1 MINYKLFNRLI
12 NLENLRNDIRI
23 KQGREK
29 PIDFFIKLLKILHGA
44 YPIPQNFL
52 DIDIYRHPFEL
63 LNMLSKEEKNE
74 LLRNI
79 KYHFDIH
86 STIQDYQNIS
96 KKYWTAIYYLSH
108 FIFDESRKALL
119 NNDDLLSLFNHYKT
133 EEELI
138 IAEKEISDNIKN
150 KTDDV
155 EFWKDSYC
163 LAKYLKYKKFL
174 EDLYD
179 NFIKSHKKEISDM
192 KNIDNKMNEMS
203 NIIVN
208 ESNINQIN
216 DNSNSKKKGRRK
228 GSLSPPGYE
237 SDEDL
242 RKIAMTEHDF
252 LFDLAEK
259 RKVILIEKLKE
270 YKENKINDEMNKN
283 KNLENTGNKNN
294 ENKKSNVENILGEN
308 FQDAINFLN
317 RIAQKSKKDKDKIKK
332 AKKRER
338 EKDIQKLDKDDI
350 NQLHKNNNISTKFSS
365 FSNFNRSLNNSE
377 NNDFI
382 SNFSLSNKTNKN
394 TINFNNINILNKSY
408 NNINN
413 FNDINTINNIKKY
426 QEENIPDID
435 VSAVNPINL
444 MEEQINDIDE
454 VGANERVFNECVEVD
469 ANYDWS
475 SKYKPI
481 KPRYSNKVK
490 MGFDWNRH
498 NQAHYTSDNLP
509 PKTIQGYRFNI
520 FYPYLVDKTKTPQ
533 YKIERCNT
541 PDTCILRFHSGA
553 PYEDIAFKIKNR
565 EWDMSEKS
573 GFKNI
578 FDKGIL
584 RLYFKFK
591 RFKYKR

>member
-1 MINYKLFNRLI
+1 M
-12 NLENLRNDIRI
+12 ENLRNDIRI

-96 KKYWTAIYYLSH
+96 KKYWTAIYYLTH
-108 FIFDESRKALL
+108 FISDESRKALL

-338 EKDIQKLDKDDI
+338 EKDIEKLDKDDI

-365 FSNFNRSLNNSE
+365 FSDFNRSLNNSE

-394 TINFNNINILNKSY
+394 PINFNNINILNKSY

>member
-1 MINYKLFNRLI
+1 MEGNSLI

-29 PIDFFIKLLKILHGA
+29 PIDFFIKLLKIFHGN
-44 YPIPQNFL
+44 YPIPQNFI
-52 DIDIYRHPFEL
+52 DIDIYRHPYEL

-96 KKYWTAIYYLSH
+96 KKYWTSIYYLTH
-108 FIFDESRKALL
+108 FISDESRKELL
-119 NNDDLLSLFNHYKT
+119 NNNDLLSLFNHYKT
-133 EEELI
+133 EQELI

-150 KTDDV
+150 KTEDV

-179 NFIKSHKKEISDM
+179 NFIKSHQKEINSM
-192 KNIDNKMNEMS
+192 KKNENKIIETSSIINNEQ
-203 NIIVN
+203 NN
-208 ESNINQIN
+208 YQIN
-216 DNSNSKKKGRRK
+216 DNSNLKKKGRRK

-283 KNLENTGNKNN
+283 KNLINKDNKNN

-317 RIAQKSKKDKDKIKK
+317 RIAQKSKKDKEKIKK

-338 EKDIQKLDKDDI
+338 EKDIEKLDKDDVNKLNKI
-350 NQLHKNNNISTKFSS
+350 NNISTKFSS
-365 FSNFNRSLNNSE
+365 FNDFNNSLNNYDSSDYIQ
-377 NNDFI
+377 NL
-382 SNFSLSNKTNKN
+382 SLSNKNKIN
-394 TINFNNINILNKSY
+394 PINFNNISLINKSF
-408 NNINN
+408 NSINN
-413 FNDINTINNIKKY
+413 FNNINTINNIKKY

-475 SKYKPI
+475 TKYKPI

>member
-1 MINYKLFNRLI
+1 MEGNSLI
-12 NLENLRNDIRI
+12 NLEELRNDIRI

-29 PIDFFIKLLKILHGA
+29 PIDFFIKLLKIYNGKYQAPL
-44 YPIPQNFL
+44 NFL
-52 DIDIYRHPFEL
+52 DIEIYRHPFEL
-63 LNMLSKEEKNE
+63 LYMLSKEEKNE
-74 LLRNI
+74 VLRNI

-86 STIQDYQNIS
+86 GTIQDSQNIS
-96 KKYWTAIYYLSH
+96 KKYWTSIYYLTH
-108 FIFDESRKALL
+108 FISDDSRKELL
-119 NNDDLLSLFNHYKT
+119 KNEDLLSLFNHYKT

-138 IAEKEISDNIKN
+138 IAEKEIKENIKN
-150 KTDDV
+150 KTDDS

-179 NFIKSHKKEISDM
+179 NFIKTHKNEIEEI
-192 KNIDNKMNEMS
+192 KTNENK
-203 NIIVN
+203 ILAPQIVN
-208 ESNINQIN
+208 NNPNILNDINNNQIS
-216 DNSNSKKKGRRK
+216 DNSNLKKKGRRK

-259 RKVILIEKLKE
+259 RKIILIEKLKE

-283 KNLENTGNKNN
+283 KNLLNKANQN
-294 ENKKSNVENILGEN
+294 CENKKSNVENILGEN

-317 RIAQKSKKDKDKIKK
+317 RISQKSKKDKDKIKK
-332 AKKRER
+332 SKKRER
-338 EKDIQKLDKDDI
+338 DI
-350 NQLHKNNNISTKFSS
+350 
-365 FSNFNRSLNNSE
+365 LNDLKESE
-377 NNDFI
+377 NI
-382 SNFSLSNKTNKN
+382 
-394 TINFNNINILNKSY
+394 NKSY
-408 NNINN
+408 NNELNKLYKNNISLKSQLLNNNNNYIHNLSLYNNKNNININ
-413 FNDINTINNIKKY
+413 PLNNLNKTYNGINDYNNINTIKNIKKY
-426 QEENIPDID
+426 QEENIPDMD

-444 MEEQINDIDE
+444 MEEQVMDIDE
-454 VGANERVFNECVEVD
+454 IGANERVFNECVEVD

-498 NQAHYTSDNLP
+498 NQAHYTSENLP

-541 PDTCILRFHSGA
+541 PDMCILRFHSGA

-591 RFKYKR
+591 RFRYKR

>member
-1 MINYKLFNRLI
+1 MEGNSLI

-86 STIQDYQNIS
+86 STIQDFQNIS
-96 KKYWTAIYYLSH
+96 KKYWTAIYYLTH
-108 FIFDESRKALL
+108 FISDESRKALL

-338 EKDIQKLDKDDI
+338 EKDIEKLDKDDI
-350 NQLHKNNNISTKFSS
+350 NQLPKNNNISTKFSS
-365 FSNFNRSLNNSE
+365 FSDFNRSLNNSE

-394 TINFNNINILNKSY
+394 PINFNNINILNKSY

>member
-1 MINYKLFNRLI
+1 MEGNSLI

-108 FIFDESRKALL
+108 FISDESRKALL

-283 KNLENTGNKNN
+283 KKLENTGNKNN

-338 EKDIQKLDKDDI
+338 EKDIEKLDKDDI

-365 FSNFNRSLNNSE
+365 FSDFNSSLNNSE

-394 TINFNNINILNKSY
+394 PINFNNINILNKSY

-454 VGANERVFNECVEVD
+454 VGANERVFNECVEVN

>member
-1 MINYKLFNRLI
+1 MEGNSLI

-96 KKYWTAIYYLSH
+96 KKYWTAIYYLTH
-108 FIFDESRKALL
+108 FISDESRKALL

-283 KNLENTGNKNN
+283 KNLEKTGNKNN

-338 EKDIQKLDKDDI
+338 EKDIEKLDKDDI

-365 FSNFNRSLNNSE
+365 FSDFNRSLNNSE

-394 TINFNNINILNKSY
+394 PINFNNINILNKSY

>member
-1 MINYKLFNRLI
+1 MEGNSLI

-96 KKYWTAIYYLSH
+96 KKYWTAIYYLTH
-108 FIFDESRKALL
+108 FISDESRKALL

-216 DNSNSKKKGRRK
+216 DNSKKKGRRK

-338 EKDIQKLDKDDI
+338 EKDIEKLDKDDI
-350 NQLHKNNNISTKFSS
+350 NQLHKNYNISTKFSS
-365 FSNFNRSLNNSE
+365 FSDFNRSLNNSE

-394 TINFNNINILNKSY
+394 PINFNNINILNKSY

>member
-1 MINYKLFNRLI
+1 MEGNSLI
-12 NLENLRNDIRI
+12 NLEELRNDIRI

-29 PIDFFIKLLKILHGA
+29 PIDFFIKLLKIFNGK
-44 YPIPQNFL
+44 YQIPYNFL
-52 DIDIYRHPFEL
+52 EIDIYRHPFEL
-63 LNMLSKEEKNE
+63 IYMLSKEETNE
-74 LLRNI
+74 VLRNI

-86 STIQDYQNIS
+86 STIEDYQNVS
-96 KKYWTAIYYLSH
+96 KKYWTALYYLTH
-108 FIFDESRKALL
+108 FICDDSRKELL
-119 NNDDLLSLFNHYKT
+119 KNEDLLALFNHYKT
-133 EEELI
+133 EQELI
-138 IAEKEISDNIKN
+138 LAEKEIKDNIKN
-150 KTDDV
+150 KTEDA

-179 NFIKSHKKEISDM
+179 NFIKTHKKEIEELKINENKIMDNQLVLNTSYDM
-192 KNIDNKMNEMS
+192 NNP
-203 NIIVN
+203 
-208 ESNINQIN
+208 QLN
-216 DNSNSKKKGRRK
+216 DNLNSKKKGRRK

-242 RKIAMTEHDF
+242 RKVALTEHDF

-259 RKVILIEKLKE
+259 RKIILIEKLKE

-283 KNLENTGNKNN
+283 KNLLNKGNQNS
-294 ENKKSNVENILGEN
+294 ENKKSNVENILGDN

-317 RIAQKSKKDKDKIKK
+317 KISRKSKKDKEIKK

-338 EKDIQKLDKDDI
+338 ETIKDLKDINEIEIEKKDKNEMNKLNRNDFMKQFNFKDNI
-350 NQLHKNNNISTKFSS
+350 NNN
-365 FSNFNRSLNNSE
+365 
-377 NNDFI
+377 
-382 SNFSLSNKTNKN
+382 TNKN
-394 TINFNNINILNKSY
+394 YFQNLSFNNTNDIRKNLLNKSH

-413 FNDINTINNIKKY
+413 YNNINTINNIKKY
-426 QEENIPDID
+426 QEENIPEID

-444 MEEQINDIDE
+444 MEEQVMDIDE
-454 VGANERVFNECVEVD
+454 VGVNERVFNECVEVD

-475 SKYKPI
+475 TKYKPI

-498 NQAHYTSDNLP
+498 NQAHYTSENLP

-541 PDTCILRFHSGA
+541 PDMCILRFHSGA

>member
-1 MINYKLFNRLI
+1 MEGNSLI
-12 NLENLRNDIRI
+12 NLEELRNDIRI

-29 PIDFFIKLLKILHGA
+29 PIDFFIKLLKIFNGK
-44 YPIPQNFL
+44 YQIPYNFL
-52 DIDIYRHPFEL
+52 EIDIYRHPFEL
-63 LNMLSKEEKNE
+63 IYMLSKEETNE
-74 LLRNI
+74 VLRNI

-86 STIQDYQNIS
+86 STIEDYQNVS
-96 KKYWTAIYYLSH
+96 KKYWTALYYLTH
-108 FIFDESRKALL
+108 FICDDSRKELL
-119 NNDDLLSLFNHYKT
+119 KNEDLLALFNHYKT
-133 EEELI
+133 EQELI
-138 IAEKEISDNIKN
+138 LAEKEIKDNIKN
-150 KTDDV
+150 KTEDA

-179 NFIKSHKKEISDM
+179 NFIKTHKKEIEELKINENKIMDNQLVLNTSYDM
-192 KNIDNKMNEMS
+192 NNP
-203 NIIVN
+203 
-208 ESNINQIN
+208 QLN
-216 DNSNSKKKGRRK
+216 DNLNSKKKGRRK

-242 RKIAMTEHDF
+242 RKVALTEHDF

-259 RKVILIEKLKE
+259 RKIILIEKLKE

-283 KNLENTGNKNN
+283 KNLLNKGNQNS
-294 ENKKSNVENILGEN
+294 ENKKSNVENILGDN

-317 RIAQKSKKDKDKIKK
+317 KISRKSKKDKEIKK

-338 EKDIQKLDKDDI
+338 ETIKDLKDINEIEIEKKDKNEMNKLNRNDFMKQFNFKDNI
-350 NQLHKNNNISTKFSS
+350 NNN
-365 FSNFNRSLNNSE
+365 
-377 NNDFI
+377 
-382 SNFSLSNKTNKN
+382 TNKN
-394 TINFNNINILNKSY
+394 YFQNLSFNNTNDIRKNLLNKSH

-413 FNDINTINNIKKY
+413 YNNINTINNIKKY
-426 QEENIPDID
+426 QEENIPEID

-444 MEEQINDIDE
+444 MEEQVMDIDE
-454 VGANERVFNECVEVD
+454 V
-469 ANYDWS
+469 
-475 SKYKPI
+475 KYKPI

-498 NQAHYTSDNLP
+498 NQAHYTSENLP

-541 PDTCILRFHSGA
+541 PDMCILRFHSGA

>member
-1 MINYKLFNRLI
+1 MEGNSLI
-12 NLENLRNDIRI
+12 NLEELRNDIRI

-29 PIDFFIKLLKILHGA
+29 PIDFFIKVLKILNGK
-44 YPIPQNFL
+44 YPIPHNFL
-52 DIDIYRHPFEL
+52 EIDIYRHPYEL
-63 LNMLSKEEKNE
+63 LHMLSKEEKNE
-74 LLRNI
+74 VLRNI

-86 STIQDYQNIS
+86 STIQDSQNVS
-96 KKYWTAIYYLSH
+96 KKYWTSIYYLTH
-108 FIFDESRKALL
+108 FISDDSRKELL
-119 NNDDLLSLFNHYKT
+119 KNEDLLALFNHYKT
-133 EEELI
+133 EEELM
-138 IAEKEISDNIKN
+138 IAEKEIKDNIKN
-150 KTDDV
+150 KSNDS

-179 NFIKSHKKEISDM
+179 NFIKSHKNEIEEL
-192 KNIDNKMNEMS
+192 KNCENKIIETQLIS
-203 NIIVN
+203 NN
-208 ESNINQIN
+208 NSINDINNLQAN
-216 DNSNSKKKGRRK
+216 DNSNNKKKGRRK

-259 RKVILIEKLKE
+259 RKIILIEKLKE

-283 KNLENTGNKNN
+283 KKLLDKESQNI
-294 ENKKSNVENILGEN
+294 ENKKSNVENILGDN

-317 RIAQKSKKDKDKIKK
+317 KISQKSKKDKIKK
-332 AKKRER
+332 SKKRER
-338 EKDIQKLDKDDI
+338 DTIKDLREINEIDNPERNDI
-350 NQLHKNNNISTKFSS
+350 NKLNKINLFSDSSIFNDNNNNFQNLSIFNRNDMNISTH
-365 FSNFNRSLNNSE
+365 
-377 NNDFI
+377 
-382 SNFSLSNKTNKN
+382 NKA
-394 TINFNNINILNKSY
+394 Y

-413 FNDINTINNIKKY
+413 YNKINTINNIKKY

-444 MEEQINDIDE
+444 MEEQVMDLDE

-475 SKYKPI
+475 TKYKPI

-498 NQAHYTSDNLP
+498 NQAHYTSENLP

-533 YKIERCNT
+533 YKIERCNS
-541 PDTCILRFHSGA
+541 PDMCILRFHSGA

>member
-1 MINYKLFNRLI
+1 MEGNSLI
-12 NLENLRNDIRI
+12 NLEELRNDIRI

-29 PIDFFIKLLKILHGA
+29 PIDFFIKVLKILNGK
-44 YPIPQNFL
+44 YPIPHNFL
-52 DIDIYRHPFEL
+52 EIDIYRHPFEL
-63 LNMLSKEEKNE
+63 LYMLSKEEKNE
-74 LLRNI
+74 VLRNI

-86 STIQDYQNIS
+86 STIQDSQNVS
-96 KKYWTAIYYLSH
+96 KKYWTSIYYLTH
-108 FIFDESRKALL
+108 FISDDSRKELL
-119 NNDDLLSLFNHYKT
+119 KNEDLLALFNHYKT
-133 EEELI
+133 EEELM
-138 IAEKEISDNIKN
+138 IAEKEIKDNIKN
-150 KTDDV
+150 KSNDS

-179 NFIKSHKKEISDM
+179 NFIKSHKNEIEEL
-192 KNIDNKMNEMS
+192 KNFENKIIETQLIS
-203 NIIVN
+203 NN
-208 ESNINQIN
+208 NSINDINNLQAN
-216 DNSNSKKKGRRK
+216 DNSNNKKKGRRK

-259 RKVILIEKLKE
+259 RKIILIEKLKE

-283 KNLENTGNKNN
+283 KKLLDKESQNI
-294 ENKKSNVENILGEN
+294 ENKKSNVENILGDN

-317 RIAQKSKKDKDKIKK
+317 KISQKSKKDKIKK
-332 AKKRER
+332 SKKRER
-338 EKDIQKLDKDDI
+338 DTIKDLREINEIENPERNDI
-350 NQLHKNNNISTKFSS
+350 NKLNKINFFSNSSIFNDNNNNFQNLSIFNRNDMNISTH
-365 FSNFNRSLNNSE
+365 
-377 NNDFI
+377 
-382 SNFSLSNKTNKN
+382 NKA
-394 TINFNNINILNKSY
+394 Y

-413 FNDINTINNIKKY
+413 YNKINTINNIKKY

-444 MEEQINDIDE
+444 MEEQVMDLDE

-475 SKYKPI
+475 TKYKPI

-498 NQAHYTSDNLP
+498 NQAHYTSENLP

-541 PDTCILRFHSGA
+541 PDMCILRFHSGA

>member
-1 MINYKLFNRLI
+1 MEENNSLI
-12 NLENLRNDIRI
+12 NLEDLRNDIRI

-29 PIDFFIKLLKILHGA
+29 PIDFFIKLLKIYKNKYTL
-44 YPIPQNFL
+44 PPNFL
-52 DIDIYRHPFEL
+52 DIDTYRHPFEIIK
-63 LNMLSKEEKNE
+63 MLEEEEKNE
-74 LLRNI
+74 VLRNI

-86 STIQDYQNIS
+86 ASIHDNQNVS
-96 KKYWTAIYYLSH
+96 KKYWTSIYYLSY
-108 FIFDESRKALL
+108 FICDETKKELL
-119 NNDDLLSLFNHYKT
+119 RNEELLSLFNHYKT

-138 IAEKEISDNIKN
+138 TAEKEIRENIKN
-150 KTDDV
+150 KTDDS

-179 NFIKSHKKEISDM
+179 NFVKNHRKEIEELKKKESNRFDIPINGPVGPGGQISD
-192 KNIDNKMNEMS
+192 S
-203 NIIVN
+203 
-208 ESNINQIN
+208 INSSQQAN
-216 DNSNSKKKGRRK
+216 LKRKGRRK

-242 RKIAMTEHDF
+242 RKVAMTEHDF

-270 YKENKINDEMNKN
+270 YKENKITDEINKFKSLQN
-283 KNLENTGNKNN
+283 QSQENNSNNKNN
-294 ENKKSNVENILGEN
+294 SVENILGEN
-308 FQDAINFLN
+308 FQEAINFLN
-317 RIAQKSKKDKDKIKK
+317 KISRKNKKDKDKLRKL
-332 AKKRER
+332 KKRER
-338 EKDIQKLDKDDI
+338 EKNEI
-350 NQLHKNNNISTKFSS
+350 
-365 FSNFNRSLNNSE
+365 
-377 NNDFI
+377 
-382 SNFSLSNKTNKN
+382 
-394 TINFNNINILNKSY
+394 NNINVKSGLNSNSNILNISAKKETS
-408 NNINN
+408 NNNN
-413 FNDINTINNIKKY
+413 SIIYD
-426 QEENIPDID
+426 EENIPDI
-435 VSAVNPINL
+435 NINAINSIDL
-444 MEEQINDIDE
+444 MEEQIMDVDE
-454 VGANERVFNECVEVD
+454 IGVNERAFNECVEVD

-533 YKIERCNT
+533 YKIERSNT

>member
-1 MINYKLFNRLI
+1 MEGNSLI
-12 NLENLRNDIRI
+12 NLESLRNDIRI

-29 PIDFFIKLLKILHGA
+29 PIDFFIKLIKILTGK
-44 YPIPQNFL
+44 YQIPQNFL
-52 DIDIYRHPFEL
+52 DIDIYRHPYEL

-74 LLRNI
+74 VLRNI

-86 STIQDYQNIS
+86 STIQDHQNIS
-96 KKYWTAIYYLSH
+96 KKYWTSIYYLTH
-108 FIFDESRKALL
+108 FISDESRKQLL
-119 NNDDLLSLFNHYKT
+119 KNEDLLSLFNHYKT
-133 EEELI
+133 EQELI
-138 IAEKEISDNIKN
+138 IAEKEIKDNIKN
-150 KTDDV
+150 KAEDA

-179 NFIKSHKKEISDM
+179 NFINSHQKEINEI
-192 KNIDNKMNEMS
+192 KNDDNKIFDSQMLSIS
-203 NIIVN
+203 NDPN
-208 ESNINQIN
+208 NNKLN
-216 DNSNSKKKGRRK
+216 DNLNNKKKGRRK

-242 RKIAMTEHDF
+242 RKVAMTEHDF

-283 KNLENTGNKNN
+283 KNLLNKNN
-294 ENKKSNVENILGEN
+294 QNKENKKSNVENILGEN

-338 EKDIQKLDKDDI
+338 EKDINIENIDKNEI
-350 NQLHKNNNISTKFSS
+350 NKINNKNNPLLKSSSLFNNNNNI
-365 FSNFNRSLNNSE
+365 NNNSY
-377 NNDFI
+377 I
-382 SNFSLSNKTNKN
+382 SNLSLSNKNE
-394 TINFNNINILNKSY
+394 I
-408 NNINN
+408 NINN
-413 FNDINTINNIKKY
+413 FNILNKAYNSINSNNNNINKINNIKKY

-435 VSAVNPINL
+435 VTAVNPINL
-444 MEEQINDIDE
+444 MEEQIMDIDE

>member
-1 MINYKLFNRLI
+1 MEENSLI
-12 NLENLRNDIRI
+12 NLEDLRNEIRI

-29 PIDFFIKLLKILHGA
+29 PIDFFIKLLKILRKK
-44 YPIPQNFL
+44 YPIPSNFL
-52 DIDIYRHPFEL
+52 DIDIYRHPFNIL
-63 LNMLSKEEKNE
+63 TMLPIEEQNE
-74 LLRNI
+74 TLRNI

-86 STIQDYQNIS
+86 CTQDNKNIT
-96 KKYWTAIYYLSH
+96 KKYWTSIYYLSH
-108 FIFDESRKALL
+108 FICDSSKKELL
-119 NNDDLLSLFNHYKT
+119 NNEELLLLFNHYKT
-133 EEELI
+133 EQELI
-138 IAEKEISDNIKN
+138 KAEKEIKDNIKN
-150 KTDDV
+150 KTEDI

-163 LAKYLKYKKFL
+163 LAKYLKYKKFI

-179 NFIKSHKKEISDM
+179 NFIRIHKKEIEDIK
-192 KNIDNKMNEMS
+192 KNENNKIEVSQMGGS
-203 NIIVN
+203 ITGAVA
-208 ESNINQIN
+208 QISEN
-216 DNSNSKKKGRRK
+216 LNANNSNLKKKGRRK

-237 SDEDL
+237 SDEEL
-242 RKIAMTEHDF
+242 RKVAMTEHDF

-270 YKENKINDEMNKN
+270 YKENKINDEINKY
-283 KNLENTGNKNN
+283 KNQNQIKNN
-294 ENKKSNVENILGEN
+294 TDSKNSYVENILGEN

-317 RIAQKSKKDKDKIKK
+317 KISHKNKKDKDKLKK
-332 AKKRER
+332 QRKREKN
-338 EKDIQKLDKDDI
+338 EI
-350 NQLHKNNNISTKFSS
+350 NNLSSKNELISNISL
-365 FSNFNRSLNNSE
+365 NSLNKKEKKSN
-377 NNDFI
+377 I
-382 SNFSLSNKTNKN
+382 SNNS
-394 TINFNNINILNKSY
+394 FNY
-408 NNINN
+408 
-413 FNDINTINNIKKY
+413 
-426 QEENIPDID
+426 EEDNIPDININ
-435 VSAVNPINL
+435 SVNSINL
-444 MEEQINDIDE
+444 MEEPLVDIDE
-454 VGANERVFNECVEVD
+454 IGVNERAFNECVEVD

>member
-1 MINYKLFNRLI
+1 MEGNSLI

-96 KKYWTAIYYLSH
+96 KKYWTAIYYLTH
-108 FIFDESRKALL
+108 FISDESRKALL

-259 RKVILIEKLKE
+259 RKVILIDKLKE

-338 EKDIQKLDKDDI
+338 EKDIEKLDKDDI

-365 FSNFNRSLNNSE
+365 FSDFNRSLNNSE

-394 TINFNNINILNKSY
+394 PINFNNINILNKSY

>member
-1 MINYKLFNRLI
+1 MEGNSLI
-12 NLENLRNDIRI
+12 NLEELRNDIRI

-29 PIDFFIKLLKILHGA
+29 PIDFFIKVLKILNGK
-44 YPIPQNFL
+44 YPIPHNFL
-52 DIDIYRHPFEL
+52 EIDIYRHPYEL
-63 LNMLSKEEKNE
+63 LHMLSKEEKNE
-74 LLRNI
+74 VLRNI

-86 STIQDYQNIS
+86 STIQDSQNVS
-96 KKYWTAIYYLSH
+96 KKYWTSIYYLTH
-108 FIFDESRKALL
+108 FISDDSRKELL
-119 NNDDLLSLFNHYKT
+119 KNEDLLALFNHYKT
-133 EEELI
+133 EEELM
-138 IAEKEISDNIKN
+138 IAEKEIKDNIKN
-150 KTDDV
+150 KSNDS

-179 NFIKSHKKEISDM
+179 NFIKSHKNEIEEL
-192 KNIDNKMNEMS
+192 KNFENKIIETQLIS
-203 NIIVN
+203 NN
-208 ESNINQIN
+208 NSINDINNLQVN
-216 DNSNSKKKGRRK
+216 DNSNNKKKGRRK

-259 RKVILIEKLKE
+259 RKIILIEKLKE

-283 KNLENTGNKNN
+283 KKLLDKESQNI
-294 ENKKSNVENILGEN
+294 ENKKSNVENILGDN

-317 RIAQKSKKDKDKIKK
+317 KISQKSKKDKIKK
-332 AKKRER
+332 SKKRER
-338 EKDIQKLDKDDI
+338 DTIKDLREINEIENPERNDI
-350 NQLHKNNNISTKFSS
+350 NKLNKINLFSDSSIFNDNNNNFQNLSIFNRNDMNISTH
-365 FSNFNRSLNNSE
+365 
-377 NNDFI
+377 
-382 SNFSLSNKTNKN
+382 NKA
-394 TINFNNINILNKSY
+394 Y

-413 FNDINTINNIKKY
+413 YNKINTINNIKKY

-444 MEEQINDIDE
+444 MEEQVMDLDE

-475 SKYKPI
+475 TKYKPI

-498 NQAHYTSDNLP
+498 NQAHYTSENLP

-541 PDTCILRFHSGA
+541 PDMCILRFHSGA

>member
-1 MINYKLFNRLI
+1 MEGNSLI
-12 NLENLRNDIRI
+12 NLEELRNDIRI

-29 PIDFFIKLLKILHGA
+29 PIDFFIKLLKIFNGK
-44 YPIPQNFL
+44 YQIPYNFL
-52 DIDIYRHPFEL
+52 EIDIYRHPFEL
-63 LNMLSKEEKNE
+63 IYMLSKEETNE
-74 LLRNI
+74 VLRNI

-86 STIQDYQNIS
+86 STIEDYQNVS
-96 KKYWTAIYYLSH
+96 KKYWTALYYLTH
-108 FIFDESRKALL
+108 FICDDSRKELL
-119 NNDDLLSLFNHYKT
+119 KNEDLLALFNHYKT
-133 EEELI
+133 EQELI
-138 IAEKEISDNIKN
+138 LAEKEIKDNIKN
-150 KTDDV
+150 KTEDA

-179 NFIKSHKKEISDM
+179 NFIKTHKKEIEELKINENKIMDNQLVLNTSYDM
-192 KNIDNKMNEMS
+192 NNP
-203 NIIVN
+203 
-208 ESNINQIN
+208 QLN
-216 DNSNSKKKGRRK
+216 DNLNSKKKGRRK

-242 RKIAMTEHDF
+242 RKVALTEHDF

-259 RKVILIEKLKE
+259 RKIILIEKLKE

-283 KNLENTGNKNN
+283 KNLLNKGNQNS
-294 ENKKSNVENILGEN
+294 ENKKSNVENILGDN

-317 RIAQKSKKDKDKIKK
+317 KISRKSKKDKEIKK

-338 EKDIQKLDKDDI
+338 ETIKDLKDINEIEIEKKDKNEVNKLNRNDFMKQFNFKDNI
-350 NQLHKNNNISTKFSS
+350 NNN
-365 FSNFNRSLNNSE
+365 
-377 NNDFI
+377 
-382 SNFSLSNKTNKN
+382 TNKN
-394 TINFNNINILNKSY
+394 YFQNLSFNNTNDIRKNLLNKSH

-413 FNDINTINNIKKY
+413 YNNINTINNIKKY
-426 QEENIPDID
+426 QEENIPEID

-444 MEEQINDIDE
+444 MEEQVMDIDE
-454 VGANERVFNECVEVD
+454 VGVNERVFNECVEVD

-475 SKYKPI
+475 TKYKPI

-498 NQAHYTSDNLP
+498 NQAHYTSENLP

-541 PDTCILRFHSGA
+541 PDMCILRFHSGA

>member
-1 MINYKLFNRLI
+1 MEGNSLI
-12 NLENLRNDIRI
+12 NLEELRNDIRI

-29 PIDFFIKLLKILHGA
+29 PIDFFIKVLKILNGK
-44 YPIPQNFL
+44 YPIPHNFL
-52 DIDIYRHPFEL
+52 EIDIYRHPYEL
-63 LNMLSKEEKNE
+63 LHMLSKEEKNE
-74 LLRNI
+74 VLRNI

-86 STIQDYQNIS
+86 STIQDSQNVS
-96 KKYWTAIYYLSH
+96 KKYWTSIYYLTH
-108 FIFDESRKALL
+108 FISDDSRKELL
-119 NNDDLLSLFNHYKT
+119 KNEDLLALFNHYKT
-133 EEELI
+133 EEELM
-138 IAEKEISDNIKN
+138 IAEKEIKDNIKN
-150 KTDDV
+150 KSNDS

-179 NFIKSHKKEISDM
+179 NFIKSHKNEIEEL
-192 KNIDNKMNEMS
+192 KNCENKIIETQLIS
-203 NIIVN
+203 NN
-208 ESNINQIN
+208 NSINDINNLQAN
-216 DNSNSKKKGRRK
+216 DNSNNKKKGRRK

-259 RKVILIEKLKE
+259 RKIILIEKLKE
-270 YKENKINDEMNKN
+270 YEENKINDEMNKN
-283 KNLENTGNKNN
+283 KKLLDKVSQNI
-294 ENKKSNVENILGEN
+294 ENKKSNVENILGDN

-317 RIAQKSKKDKDKIKK
+317 KISQKSKKDKIKK
-332 AKKRER
+332 SKKRER
-338 EKDIQKLDKDDI
+338 DTIKDLREINEIENPERNDI
-350 NQLHKNNNISTKFSS
+350 NKLNKINLFSNSSIFNDNNNNFQNLSIFNRNDMNISTH
-365 FSNFNRSLNNSE
+365 
-377 NNDFI
+377 
-382 SNFSLSNKTNKN
+382 NKA
-394 TINFNNINILNKSY
+394 Y

-413 FNDINTINNIKKY
+413 YNKINTINNIKKY

-444 MEEQINDIDE
+444 MEEQVMDLDE

-475 SKYKPI
+475 TKYKPI

-498 NQAHYTSDNLP
+498 NQAHYTSENLP

-541 PDTCILRFHSGA
+541 PDMCILRFHSGA

>member
-1 MINYKLFNRLI
+1 MEGNSLI
-12 NLENLRNDIRI
+12 NLEELRNDIRI

-29 PIDFFIKLLKILHGA
+29 PIDFFIKVLKILNGKF
-44 YPIPQNFL
+44 PIPNNFL
-52 DIDIYRHPFEL
+52 EIDIYRHPFEL
-63 LNMLSKEEKNE
+63 LYMLSKEERNE
-74 LLRNI
+74 VLRNI

-86 STIQDYQNIS
+86 STIQDSQNIS
-96 KKYWTAIYYLSH
+96 KKYWTSIYYLTH
-108 FIFDESRKALL
+108 FISDDSRK
-119 NNDDLLSLFNHYKT
+119 DLLKNEDLLALFNHYKT
-133 EEELI
+133 EEELM
-138 IAEKEISDNIKN
+138 IAEKEIKDNIKN
-150 KTDDV
+150 KSNDS

-179 NFIKSHKKEISDM
+179 NFIKSHKNEIEEL
-192 KNIDNKMNEMS
+192 KNFENKIIETQLIS
-203 NIIVN
+203 NN
-208 ESNINQIN
+208 NSLNDINNLQAN
-216 DNSNSKKKGRRK
+216 DNSNNKKKGRRK

-259 RKVILIEKLKE
+259 RKIILIEKLKE

-283 KNLENTGNKNN
+283 KKLLDKESQNI
-294 ENKKSNVENILGEN
+294 ENKKSNVENILGDN

-317 RIAQKSKKDKDKIKK
+317 KISQKSKKDNVKK
-332 AKKRER
+332 SRKRER
-338 EKDIQKLDKDDI
+338 DAIKDLREMNGLENPERNDI
-350 NQLHKNNNISTKFSS
+350 NKLNKINLFSNSSIFNDNNNNNFQNISIFNRNDMNISTH
-365 FSNFNRSLNNSE
+365 
-377 NNDFI
+377 
-382 SNFSLSNKTNKN
+382 NKA
-394 TINFNNINILNKSY
+394 Y

-413 FNDINTINNIKKY
+413 YNKINTINNIKKY

-444 MEEQINDIDE
+444 MEEQVMDLDE

-475 SKYKPI
+475 TKYKPI

-498 NQAHYTSDNLP
+498 NQAHYTSENLP

-541 PDTCILRFHSGA
+541 PDMCILRFHSGA

-573 GFKNI
+573 GFKTI

>member
-1 MINYKLFNRLI
+1 MEGNSLI

-96 KKYWTAIYYLSH
+96 KKYWTAIYYLTH
-108 FIFDESRKALL
+108 FISDESRKALL

-138 IAEKEISDNIKN
+138 IAEKEISDNIKS

-283 KNLENTGNKNN
+283 KNLENAGNKNN

-338 EKDIQKLDKDDI
+338 EKDIEKLDKDDI

-365 FSNFNRSLNNSE
+365 FSDFNRSLNNSE

-394 TINFNNINILNKSY
+394 PINFNYINILNKSY

>member
-1 MINYKLFNRLI
+1 M
-12 NLENLRNDIRI
+12 RNDIRI

-96 KKYWTAIYYLSH
+96 KKYWTAIYYLTH
-108 FIFDESRKALL
+108 FISDESRKALL

-317 RIAQKSKKDKDKIKK
+317 KIAQKSKKDKDKIKK

-338 EKDIQKLDKDDI
+338 EKDIEKLDKDDI

-365 FSNFNRSLNNSE
+365 FSDFNRSLNNSE

-394 TINFNNINILNKSY
+394 PINFNNINILNKSY

>member
-1 MINYKLFNRLI
+1 MEGNSLI
-12 NLENLRNDIRI
+12 NLEELRNDIRI

-29 PIDFFIKLLKILHGA
+29 PIDFFIKVLKILNGK
-44 YPIPQNFL
+44 YPIPHNFL
-52 DIDIYRHPFEL
+52 EIDIYRHPFEL
-63 LNMLSKEEKNE
+63 LYMLSKEEKNE
-74 LLRNI
+74 VLRNI

-86 STIQDYQNIS
+86 STIQDSQNVS
-96 KKYWTAIYYLSH
+96 KKYWTSIYYLTH
-108 FIFDESRKALL
+108 FISDDSRKELL
-119 NNDDLLSLFNHYKT
+119 KNEDLLALFNHYKT
-133 EEELI
+133 EEELM
-138 IAEKEISDNIKN
+138 IAEKEIKDNIKN
-150 KTDDV
+150 KSNDS

-179 NFIKSHKKEISDM
+179 NFIKSHKNEIEEL
-192 KNIDNKMNEMS
+192 KNCENKIIESQIIS
-203 NIIVN
+203 NN
-208 ESNINQIN
+208 NSINDINNLQAN
-216 DNSNSKKKGRRK
+216 DNSNNKKKGRRK

-259 RKVILIEKLKE
+259 RKIILIEKLKE

-283 KNLENTGNKNN
+283 KKLLDKESQNI
-294 ENKKSNVENILGEN
+294 ENKKSNVENILGDN

-317 RIAQKSKKDKDKIKK
+317 KISQKSKKDKIKK
-332 AKKRER
+332 SKKRER
-338 EKDIQKLDKDDI
+338 DTIKDLREINEIDNPERNDI
-350 NQLHKNNNISTKFSS
+350 NKLNKINFFSNSSIFNDNNNNFQNLSIFNRNDMNISTH
-365 FSNFNRSLNNSE
+365 
-377 NNDFI
+377 
-382 SNFSLSNKTNKN
+382 NKA
-394 TINFNNINILNKSY
+394 Y

-413 FNDINTINNIKKY
+413 YNKINTINNIKKY

-444 MEEQINDIDE
+444 MEEQVMDLDE

-475 SKYKPI
+475 TKYKPI

-498 NQAHYTSDNLP
+498 NQAHYTSENLP

-541 PDTCILRFHSGA
+541 PDMCILRFHSGA

>member
-1 MINYKLFNRLI
+1 MEGNSLI
-12 NLENLRNDIRI
+12 NLEELRNDIRI

-29 PIDFFIKLLKILHGA
+29 PIDFFIKLLKILNGK
-44 YPIPQNFL
+44 YPIPHNFL

-63 LNMLSKEEKNE
+63 LYMLSKEEKNE
-74 LLRNI
+74 VLRNI

-86 STIQDYQNIS
+86 STIQDYQNVS
-96 KKYWTAIYYLSH
+96 KKYWTSIYYLTH
-108 FIFDESRKALL
+108 FISDDSRKELL
-119 NNDDLLSLFNHYKT
+119 KNEDLLALFNHYKT

-138 IAEKEISDNIKN
+138 IAEKEIKDNIKN
-150 KTDDV
+150 KSADS

-179 NFIKSHKKEISDM
+179 NFIKLHKNEIEEI
-192 KNIDNKMNEMS
+192 KNNENKMLETQMKPN
-203 NIIVN
+203 NN
-208 ESNINQIN
+208 TLNDINNLQLT
-216 DNSNSKKKGRRK
+216 DNSNNKKKGRRK

-259 RKVILIEKLKE
+259 RKIILIEKLKE

-283 KNLENTGNKNN
+283 KKLLDKESENT
-294 ENKKSNVENILGEN
+294 ENKKSNVENILGDN

-317 RIAQKSKKDKDKIKK
+317 KISQKSKKDKIKK
-332 AKKRER
+332 SKKRER
-338 EKDIQKLDKDDI
+338 DTIKDLREINDIENPERNDI
-350 NQLHKNNNISTKFSS
+350 NK
-365 FSNFNRSLNNSE
+365 FNRINLFTKSDILNDS
-377 NNDFI
+377 
-382 SNFSLSNKTNKN
+382 
-394 TINFNNINILNKSY
+394 FNNINNNNFQNLSLFNRNDININTLNNAY
-408 NNINN
+408 NNLNN
-413 FNDINTINNIKKY
+413 YNKINTINNIKQY

-444 MEEQINDIDE
+444 MEEQVMDLDE

-475 SKYKPI
+475 TKYKPI

-498 NQAHYTSDNLP
+498 NQAHYTSENLP

-541 PDTCILRFHSGA
+541 PDMCILRFHSGA

>member
-1 MINYKLFNRLI
+1 MEGNSLI

-29 PIDFFIKLLKILHGA
+29 PIDFFIKLLKIFNGE
-44 YPIPQNFL
+44 YQIPKNFL
-52 DIDIYRHPFEL
+52 NIDIYRHPFEL
-63 LNMLSKEEKNE
+63 LNILSKEEKNE
-74 LLRNI
+74 VLRNI

-86 STIQDYQNIS
+86 STIQDYKNIS
-96 KKYWTAIYYLSH
+96 KKYWTSIYYLTH
-108 FIFDESRKALL
+108 FISDESRKELL
-119 NNDDLLSLFNHYKT
+119 NNEDLLSLFNHYKT

-138 IAEKEISDNIKN
+138 IAEKEIKDNIKN

-179 NFIKSHKKEISDM
+179 NFIKTQKKEIDE
-192 KNIDNKMNEMS
+192 IMNSEN
-203 NIIVN
+203 NII
-208 ESNINQIN
+208 ETQMLSNPNSLAEQNNYQI
-216 DNSNSKKKGRRK
+216 DNSNLKKKGRRK

-259 RKVILIEKLKE
+259 RKIILIEKLKE

-283 KNLENTGNKNN
+283 KNSLNKGNKNT
-294 ENKKSNVENILGEN
+294 ENKKSNVESILGEN

-317 RIAQKSKKDKDKIKK
+317 RIAQKSKKDKDKIKQN
-332 AKKRER
+332 KKRER
-338 EKDIQKLDKDDI
+338 EKEIEKLDKNDI
-350 NQLHKNNNISTKFSS
+350 SKLHKNNISLKSSS
-365 FSNFNRSLNNSE
+365 FYNMNNNINNINTNNNLVPNLSLPNRKNMNINS
-377 NNDFI
+377 
-382 SNFSLSNKTNKN
+382 
-394 TINFNNINILNKSY
+394 INILNKAY
-408 NNINN
+408 NSINN
-413 FNDINTINNIKKY
+413 YTNNNTINNIKKY

-435 VSAVNPINL
+435 VSSVNPINL

-454 VGANERVFNECVEVD
+454 IGANERVFNECVEVD
-469 ANYDWS
+469 AHYDWS
-475 SKYKPI
+475 TKYKPI

>member
-1 MINYKLFNRLI
+1 MEGNSLI
-12 NLENLRNDIRI
+12 NLEELRNDIRI

-29 PIDFFIKLLKILHGA
+29 PIDFFIKVLKILNGK
-44 YPIPQNFL
+44 YPIPHNFL
-52 DIDIYRHPFEL
+52 EIDIYRHPFEL
-63 LNMLSKEEKNE
+63 LYMLSKEEKNE
-74 LLRNI
+74 VLRNI

-86 STIQDYQNIS
+86 STIQDSQNVS
-96 KKYWTAIYYLSH
+96 KKYWTSIYYLTH
-108 FIFDESRKALL
+108 FISDDSRKELL
-119 NNDDLLSLFNHYKT
+119 KNEDLLALFNHYKT
-133 EEELI
+133 EEELM
-138 IAEKEISDNIKN
+138 IAEKEIKDNIKN
-150 KTDDV
+150 KSNDS

-179 NFIKSHKKEISDM
+179 NFIKSHKNEIEEL
-192 KNIDNKMNEMS
+192 KNCENKIIESQIIS
-203 NIIVN
+203 NN
-208 ESNINQIN
+208 NSINDINNLQAN
-216 DNSNSKKKGRRK
+216 DNSNNKKKGRRK

-259 RKVILIEKLKE
+259 RKIILIEKLKE

-283 KNLENTGNKNN
+283 KKLLDKESQNI
-294 ENKKSNVENILGEN
+294 ENKKSNVENILGDN

-317 RIAQKSKKDKDKIKK
+317 KISQKSKKDKIKK
-332 AKKRER
+332 SKKRER
-338 EKDIQKLDKDDI
+338 DTIKDLREINEIDNPERNDI
-350 NQLHKNNNISTKFSS
+350 NKLNKINLFSNSSIFNDNNNNFQNLSIFNRNDMNISTH
-365 FSNFNRSLNNSE
+365 
-377 NNDFI
+377 
-382 SNFSLSNKTNKN
+382 NKA
-394 TINFNNINILNKSY
+394 Y

-413 FNDINTINNIKKY
+413 YNKINTINNIKKY

-444 MEEQINDIDE
+444 MEEQVMDLDE

-475 SKYKPI
+475 TKYKPI

-498 NQAHYTSDNLP
+498 NQAHYTSENLP

-541 PDTCILRFHSGA
+541 PDMCILRFHSGA

>member
-1 MINYKLFNRLI
+1 MEGNSLI
-12 NLENLRNDIRI
+12 NLEELRNDIRI

-29 PIDFFIKLLKILHGA
+29 PIDFFIKLLKIFNGK
-44 YPIPQNFL
+44 YQIPYNFL
-52 DIDIYRHPFEL
+52 EIDIYRHPFEL
-63 LNMLSKEEKNE
+63 IYMLSKEETNE
-74 LLRNI
+74 VLRNI

-86 STIQDYQNIS
+86 STIEDYQNVS
-96 KKYWTAIYYLSH
+96 KKYWTALYYLTH
-108 FIFDESRKALL
+108 FICDDSRKELL
-119 NNDDLLSLFNHYKT
+119 KNEDLLALFNHYKT
-133 EEELI
+133 EQELI
-138 IAEKEISDNIKN
+138 LAEKEIKDNIKN
-150 KTDDV
+150 KTEDA

-179 NFIKSHKKEISDM
+179 NFIKTHKKEIEELKINENKIMDNQLVLNTSYDM
-192 KNIDNKMNEMS
+192 NNP
-203 NIIVN
+203 
-208 ESNINQIN
+208 QLN
-216 DNSNSKKKGRRK
+216 DNLNSKKKGRRK
-228 GSLSPPGYE
+228 GSLSPPGYD

-242 RKIAMTEHDF
+242 RKVALTEHDF

-259 RKVILIEKLKE
+259 RKIILIEKLKE

-283 KNLENTGNKNN
+283 KNLLNKGNQNS
-294 ENKKSNVENILGEN
+294 ENKKSNVENILGDN

-317 RIAQKSKKDKDKIKK
+317 KISRKSKKDKEIKK

-338 EKDIQKLDKDDI
+338 ETIKDLKDINEIEIEKKDKNEMNKLNRNDFMKQFNFKDNI
-350 NQLHKNNNISTKFSS
+350 NNN
-365 FSNFNRSLNNSE
+365 
-377 NNDFI
+377 
-382 SNFSLSNKTNKN
+382 TNKN
-394 TINFNNINILNKSY
+394 YFQNLSFNNTNDIRKNLLNKSH

-413 FNDINTINNIKKY
+413 YNNINTINNIKKY
-426 QEENIPDID
+426 QEENIPEID

-444 MEEQINDIDE
+444 MEEQVMDIDE
-454 VGANERVFNECVEVD
+454 VGVNERVFNECVEVD

-475 SKYKPI
+475 TKYKPI

-498 NQAHYTSDNLP
+498 NQAHYTSENLP

-541 PDTCILRFHSGA
+541 PDMCILRFHSGA

-565 EWDMSEKS
+565 ECDMSEKS

-591 RFKYKR
+591 RFKDKR

>member
-1 MINYKLFNRLI
+1 MEGNSLI
-12 NLENLRNDIRI
+12 NLEELRNDIRI

-29 PIDFFIKLLKILHGA
+29 PIDFFIKVLKILNGK
-44 YPIPQNFL
+44 YPIPHNFL
-52 DIDIYRHPFEL
+52 EIDIYRHPYEL
-63 LNMLSKEEKNE
+63 LHMLSKEEKNE
-74 LLRNI
+74 VLRNI

-86 STIQDYQNIS
+86 STIQDSQNVS
-96 KKYWTAIYYLSH
+96 KKYWTSIYYLTH
-108 FIFDESRKALL
+108 FISDDSRKELL
-119 NNDDLLSLFNHYKT
+119 KNEDLLALFNHYKT
-133 EEELI
+133 EEELM
-138 IAEKEISDNIKN
+138 IAEKEIKDNIKN
-150 KTDDV
+150 KSNDS

-179 NFIKSHKKEISDM
+179 NFIKSHKNEIEEL
-192 KNIDNKMNEMS
+192 KNCENKIIETQLIS
-203 NIIVN
+203 NN
-208 ESNINQIN
+208 NSINDINNLQVN
-216 DNSNSKKKGRRK
+216 DNSNNKKKGRRK

-259 RKVILIEKLKE
+259 RKIILIEKLKE

-283 KNLENTGNKNN
+283 KKLLDKESQNI
-294 ENKKSNVENILGEN
+294 ENKKSNVENILGDN

-317 RIAQKSKKDKDKIKK
+317 KISQKSKKDKIKK
-332 AKKRER
+332 SKKRER
-338 EKDIQKLDKDDI
+338 DTIKDLREINEIDNPERNDI
-350 NQLHKNNNISTKFSS
+350 NKLNKINLFSNSSIFNDNNNNFQNLSIFNRNDMNISTH
-365 FSNFNRSLNNSE
+365 
-377 NNDFI
+377 
-382 SNFSLSNKTNKN
+382 NKA
-394 TINFNNINILNKSY
+394 Y

-413 FNDINTINNIKKY
+413 YNKINTISNIKKY

-444 MEEQINDIDE
+444 MEEQVMDLDE

-475 SKYKPI
+475 TKYKPI

-498 NQAHYTSDNLP
+498 NQAHYTSENLP

-541 PDTCILRFHSGA
+541 PDMCILRFHSGA

>member
-1 MINYKLFNRLI
+1 MEGNSLI
-12 NLENLRNDIRI
+12 NLEELRNDIRI

-29 PIDFFIKLLKILHGA
+29 PIDFFIKVLKILNGK
-44 YPIPQNFL
+44 YPIPRNFL
-52 DIDIYRHPFEL
+52 EIDIYRHPYEL
-63 LNMLSKEEKNE
+63 LHMLSKEEKNE
-74 LLRNI
+74 VLRNI

-86 STIQDYQNIS
+86 STIQDSQNVS
-96 KKYWTAIYYLSH
+96 KKYWTSIYYLTH
-108 FIFDESRKALL
+108 FISDDSRKELL
-119 NNDDLLSLFNHYKT
+119 KNEDLLALFNHYKT
-133 EEELI
+133 EEELM
-138 IAEKEISDNIKN
+138 IAEKEIKDNIKN
-150 KTDDV
+150 KSNDS

-179 NFIKSHKKEISDM
+179 NFIKSHKNEIEEL
-192 KNIDNKMNEMS
+192 KNFENKIIETQLIS
-203 NIIVN
+203 NN
-208 ESNINQIN
+208 NSINDINNLQAN
-216 DNSNSKKKGRRK
+216 DNSNNKKKGIRK

-259 RKVILIEKLKE
+259 RKIILIEKLKE

-283 KNLENTGNKNN
+283 KKLLDKESQNI
-294 ENKKSNVENILGEN
+294 ENKKSNVENILGDN

-317 RIAQKSKKDKDKIKK
+317 KISQKSKKDKIKK
-332 AKKRER
+332 SKKRER
-338 EKDIQKLDKDDI
+338 DTIKDLREINEIDNPERNDI
-350 NQLHKNNNISTKFSS
+350 NKLNKINLFSNSSIFNDNNNNFQNLSIFNRNDKNISTH
-365 FSNFNRSLNNSE
+365 
-377 NNDFI
+377 
-382 SNFSLSNKTNKN
+382 NKA
-394 TINFNNINILNKSY
+394 Y

-413 FNDINTINNIKKY
+413 YNKINTINNIKKY

-444 MEEQINDIDE
+444 MEEQVMDLDE

-475 SKYKPI
+475 TKYKPI

-498 NQAHYTSDNLP
+498 NQAHYTSENLP

-541 PDTCILRFHSGA
+541 PDMCILRFHSGA

>member
-1 MINYKLFNRLI
+1 MEGNSLI

-96 KKYWTAIYYLSH
+96 KKYWTAIYYLTH
-108 FIFDESRKALL
+108 FISDESRKALL

-338 EKDIQKLDKDDI
+338 EKDIEKLDKDDI

-365 FSNFNRSLNNSE
+365 FSDFNRSLNNSE

-394 TINFNNINILNKSY
+394 PINFNNINILNKSY

-413 FNDINTINNIKKY
+413 INDINTINNIKKY

>member
-1 MINYKLFNRLI
+1 MKNNSLI
-12 NLENLRNDIRI
+12 NLEDLRNEIRI

-29 PIDFFIKLLKILHGA
+29 PIDFFIKVLKIINNKH
-44 YPIPQNFL
+44 PIPLNFV
-52 DIDIYRHPFEL
+52 DIDTYRHPYEIL
-63 LNMLSKEEKNE
+63 KMLPEEEQNE
-74 LLRNI
+74 TLRNI

-86 STIQDYQNIS
+86 SSIQDNQNIS
-96 KKYWTAIYYLSH
+96 KKYWTSIYYLTH
-108 FIFDESRKALL
+108 FICDSSKKELL
-119 NNDDLLSLFNHYKT
+119 NNDELLSLFNHYKT
-133 EEELI
+133 EQELVR
-138 IAEKEISDNIKN
+138 AEKEIKDNIKN
-150 KTDDV
+150 KTEDS

-174 EDLYD
+174 ENLYD
-179 NFIKSHKKEISDM
+179 NFVKNHKKEIEEIKNRENKIESSLAYIPNTSAQFSDNL
-192 KNIDNKMNEMS
+192 KENNTQQNTILKR
-203 NIIVN
+203 
-208 ESNINQIN
+208 
-216 DNSNSKKKGRRK
+216 KGRRK
-228 GSLSPPGYE
+228 GSLSPQGYE

-242 RKIAMTEHDF
+242 RKVAMTEHDF

-270 YKENKINDEMNKN
+270 YKENKINDEINKY
-283 KNLENTGNKNN
+283 KNSLQNQNN
-294 ENKKSNVENILGEN
+294 NSGQKSCVENILGEN
-308 FQDAINFLN
+308 FQEAINFLN
-317 RIAQKSKKDKDKIKK
+317 KISKKNKKDKDKLKK
-332 AKKRER
+332 LKKRER
-338 EKDIQKLDKDDI
+338 EKNEINNSINIKSEIMSNISLNTSKKDK
-350 NQLHKNNNISTKFSS
+350 KNNIST
-365 FSNFNRSLNNSE
+365 
-377 NNDFI
+377 
-382 SNFSLSNKTNKN
+382 
-394 TINFNNINILNKSY
+394 
-408 NNINN
+408 INN
-413 FNDINTINNIKKY
+413 NTFNYEGENIPDININTINN
-426 QEENIPDID
+426 N
-435 VSAVNPINL
+435 NINL
-444 MEEQINDIDE
+444 MEEQLIDIDE
-454 VGANERVFNECVEVD
+454 IGANERAFNECVEVD

-520 FYPYLVDKTKTPQ
+520 FYPYLIDKTKTPQ

>member
-1 MINYKLFNRLI
+1 MENNSLI
-12 NLENLRNDIRI
+12 NLEDLRNEIRI

-29 PIDFFIKLLKILHGA
+29 PIDFFIKLLKIFINKH
-44 YPIPQNFL
+44 PIPSNFL
-52 DIDIYRHPFEL
+52 DIDIYRHPFQL
-63 LNMLSKEEKNE
+63 LTMLPEEEQNE
-74 LLRNI
+74 VLRNI

-86 STIQDYQNIS
+86 SSIKDNRNIS
-96 KKYWTAIYYLSH
+96 KKYWTSIYYLSY
-108 FIFDESRKALL
+108 FICDSSKKELL
-119 NNDDLLSLFNHYKT
+119 NNEELLSLLNHYKT
-133 EEELI
+133 EQELI
-138 IAEKEISDNIKN
+138 KAEKEIKENIKH
-150 KTDDV
+150 KTEDI

-179 NFIKSHKKEISDM
+179 YFTKNHKKEIEEIKKNENNKNDM
-192 KNIDNKMNEMS
+192 QLGLGVINGVQSIDNLNG
-203 NIIVN
+203 NNVN
-208 ESNINQIN
+208 L
-216 DNSNSKKKGRRK
+216 KKKGRRK

-237 SDEDL
+237 SDEEL
-242 RKIAMTEHDF
+242 RKVAMTEHDF

-270 YKENKINDEMNKN
+270 YKENKINDEINKY
-283 KNLENTGNKNN
+283 KNLQNQSE
-294 ENKKSNVENILGEN
+294 KKYYETKSAVEDILGEN
-308 FQDAINFLN
+308 LQEAINFLN
-317 RIAQKSKKDKDKIKK
+317 KISQKNKKEKDKLKKIR
-332 AKKRER
+332 KRER
-338 EKDIQKLDKDDI
+338 EKNEINNINFGGENVSDI
-350 NQLHKNNNISTKFSS
+350 NLNTSKKDKKNNIS
-365 FSNFNRSLNNSE
+365 
-377 NNDFI
+377 I
-382 SNFSLSNKTNKN
+382 
-394 TINFNNINILNKSY
+394 
-408 NNINN
+408 INN
-413 FNDINTINNIKKY
+413 NAFNFE
-426 QEENIPDID
+426 EENIPDININTINNN
-435 VSAVNPINL
+435 SINL
-444 MEEQINDIDE
+444 MEEQIVDIDE
-454 VGANERVFNECVEVD
+454 LGANERAFNECVEVD

-520 FYPYLVDKTKTPQ
+520 FYPYLIDKTKTPQ

>member
-1 MINYKLFNRLI
+1 MEGNSLI
-12 NLENLRNDIRI
+12 NLEELRNDIRI

-29 PIDFFIKLLKILHGA
+29 PIDFFIKVLKILNGK
-44 YPIPQNFL
+44 YPIPHNFL
-52 DIDIYRHPFEL
+52 EIDIYRHPYEL
-63 LNMLSKEEKNE
+63 LHMLSKEEKNE
-74 LLRNI
+74 VLRNI

-86 STIQDYQNIS
+86 STIQDSQNVS
-96 KKYWTAIYYLSH
+96 KKYWTSIYYLTH
-108 FIFDESRKALL
+108 FISDDSRKELL
-119 NNDDLLSLFNHYKT
+119 KNEDLLALFNHYKT
-133 EEELI
+133 EEELM
-138 IAEKEISDNIKN
+138 IAEKEIKDNIKN
-150 KTDDV
+150 KSNDS

-179 NFIKSHKKEISDM
+179 NFIKSHKNEIEEL
-192 KNIDNKMNEMS
+192 KNCENKIIETQLIS
-203 NIIVN
+203 NN
-208 ESNINQIN
+208 NSINDINNLQVN
-216 DNSNSKKKGRRK
+216 DNSNNKKKGRRK

-259 RKVILIEKLKE
+259 RKIILIEKLKE

-283 KNLENTGNKNN
+283 KKLLDKESQNI
-294 ENKKSNVENILGEN
+294 ENKKSNVENILGDN

-317 RIAQKSKKDKDKIKK
+317 KISQKSKKDKIKK
-332 AKKRER
+332 SKKRER
-338 EKDIQKLDKDDI
+338 DTIKDLREINEIENPERNDI
-350 NQLHKNNNISTKFSS
+350 NKLNKINLFSNSSIFNDNNNNFQNLSIFNRNDMNISTH
-365 FSNFNRSLNNSE
+365 
-377 NNDFI
+377 
-382 SNFSLSNKTNKN
+382 NKA
-394 TINFNNINILNKSY
+394 Y

-413 FNDINTINNIKKY
+413 YNKINTINNIKKY

-444 MEEQINDIDE
+444 MEEQVMDLDE

-475 SKYKPI
+475 TKYKPI

-498 NQAHYTSDNLP
+498 NQAHYTSENLP

-541 PDTCILRFHSGA
+541 PDMCILRFHSGA